1 MMRLMKTGAK
11 FVIKGTLSSGILF
24 GGLIIVA
31 NPMLAAT
38 VTVGCAA
45 TDSCTLTELFNGGS
59 IQVGQEILS
68 NWSLVKSTIK

>member
-31 NPMLAAT
+31 NPMLY
-38 VTVGCAA
+38 
-45 TDSCTLTELFNGGS
+45 
-59 IQVGQEILS
+59 
-68 NWSLVKSTIK
+68 